1 LTQQQEKAVS
11 EDIIPL
17 DRLTRIYMK
26 MRVAIQDLEREYDTK
41 LEELKSQQQSV
52 KNAMKDQMLALGTKS
67 ARTEFGTVTLTEK
80 SRYYTQD
87 WDSFKQFVVEHDAVD
102 LLEKR
107 IHQSNMAK
115 FLEENP
121 SLVPPGLNSD
131 TEFDVSVRKPS
142 K

>member
-1 LTQQQEKAVS
+1 MT
-11 EDIIPL
+11 EDVIPL

-41 LEELKSQQQSV
+41 LEDLKSQQQAI

-87 WDSFKQFVVEHDAVD
+87 WDSFKHFVVEHDAVD

-107 IHQSNMAK
+107 IHQTNMAK

-121 SLVPPGLNSD
+121 SLMPPGLNSD
-131 TEFDVSVRKPS
+131 TEFDVSVRKPA

>member
-1 LTQQQEKAVS
+1 MTEEV
-11 EDIIPL
+11 IPF

-26 MRVAIQDLEREYDTK
+26 MRVAIQELEREYDTK
-41 LEELKSQQQSV
+41 LEDLKSQQQAV

-80 SRYYTQD
+80 SRFYTQD
-87 WDSFKQFVVEHDAVD
+87 WDSFKHFVVEHDAVD